1 MAKSKSPNIK
11 DDKTFIFFEQHVP
24 KTKENIVLDW
34 LFFGLFI
41 LSFILV
47 VFAINIYRHTVINPT
62 DLIGIVSI
70 GFIVTFLSFWIFLG
84 KKLSLI
90 SLLFTGVV
98 AGGGLF
104 YFSFLFIN
112 KTFPKSITESITYPI
127 RDTGELAKGKRSKCN
142 TPYIVIFIHG
152 IEKQLMF
159 PCELR
164 DTAPNSEVVVLE
176 YFEGFLGYSYITKK
190 ELRRSESR

>member
-1 MAKSKSPNIK
+1 MEKSKSTNIK

-24 KTKENIVLDW
+24 KTKGNIVLDG
-34 LFFGLFI
+34 LFFGLII

-47 VFAINIYRHTVINPT
+47 VFAINIYRNTVINPT
-62 DLIGIVSI
+62 DLFGIGSI
-70 GFIVTFLSFWIFLG
+70 GFTVTFLSFWIFIR

-90 SLLFTGVV
+90 SLIFTGVFV
-98 AGGGLF
+98 GGGLF
-104 YFSFLFIN
+104 YFSFLFVN
-112 KTFPKSITESITYPI
+112 KTFPKSMTKSITYPI

-142 TPYIVIFIHG
+142 TPYIVVFIHG

-164 DTAPNSEVVVLE
+164 DTVPNTEVVILE
-176 YFEGFLGYSYITKK
+176 YFEGFFGYLYIKKK
-190 ELRRSESR
+190 ELRQSDDS